1 MRPSLRK
8 IGAWPMA
15 VKVPVVVTILM
26 VAISAALSNQI
37 LVRLSQTQQRHLEQL
52 ASAYLD
58 GLSSSLVPNLLR
70 DDIWEI
76 FDLLDRSRER
86 YAGLSAVYTIVA
98 TRDDTILAASDPRR
112 FPSQEAVPPVL
123 SARFA
128 QAGDLVLAEEEG
140 RAFARRPLSYQGRPI
155 GTIYAEIDI
164 QGLLAERREVL
175 VTLIIANAAL
185 TLVFAGFGYLAVRW
199 MVRPIDILAAH
210 LDRGRGGR
218 IEPVPSAE
226 IGAKRSEFGRLFRR
240 YNALVRALRD
250 REVLAARLAEEE
262 RMGSLGRLAS
272 GMAHEINNPL
282 GGIFNAIDTLERH
295 GENPLVRRSSLQ
307 ILKRG
312 LVGIRDVVRATLIT
326 YKGSG
331 DTRRLRASDLDDLRV
346 LIQQEVGRRR
356 LDLAWRNELPDE
368 VGFSA
373 GPIRQTVLNLLLNAC
388 AASPVGGRVRLD
400 ACLDDSEL
408 TIEIGDQGP
417 GLPSDVA
424 SIMTSVETDSV
435 PPRNGSGLGAWMVN
449 RLVRQMGG
457 TVETAVEPAGGTIVR
472 IRISAERERGLRNVA

>member
-1 MRPSLRK
+1 MRNSLRR

-15 VKVPVVVTILM
+15 VKVPVVVAILM

-76 FDLLDRSRER
+76 FDQLDRSREL
-86 YAGLSAVYTIVA
+86 YAGLSAAYTIVA

-112 FPSQEAVPPVL
+112 FPSQEAVPPAL

-128 QAGDLVLAEEEG
+128 RAGDLVLAENEG

-175 VTLIIANAAL
+175 VTLIVTNVAL
-185 TLVFAGFGYLAVRW
+185 TLVFAGFGYLAVRR

-218 IEPVPSAE
+218 IEPVPPAE
-226 IGAKRSEFGRLFRR
+226 MGAKRSEFGRLFRR
-240 YNALVRALRD
+240 YNALVRALRE
-250 REVLAARLAEEE
+250 RETLAARLAEEE

-282 GGIFNAIDTLERH
+282 GGIFNAIDTIERH
-295 GENPLVRRSSLQ
+295 GEDPQVRRSSLQ

-312 LVGIRDVVRATLIT
+312 LVGIRDVVRATLVT
-326 YKGSG
+326 YKSG
-331 DTRRLRASDLDDLRV
+331 DSRRLRASDLDDLRA

-356 LDLAWRNELPDE
+356 LNLAWRNELPDE
-368 VGFSA
+368 IGFAA
-373 GPIRQTVLNLLLNAC
+373 GPIRQAVLNLLLNAC
-388 AASPVGGRVRLD
+388 VASPVGGWVRLD
-400 ACLDDSEL
+400 ARLDDGKL
-408 TIEIGDQGP
+408 TIEIADQGA
-417 GLPSDVA
+417 GLPPGVA
-424 SIMTSVETDSV
+424 SIMTSAETDPV

-457 TVETAVEPAGGTIVR
+457 SVETTVVSSGGTIVQ
-472 IRISAERERGLRNVA
+472 IRIPAERERELRDVA